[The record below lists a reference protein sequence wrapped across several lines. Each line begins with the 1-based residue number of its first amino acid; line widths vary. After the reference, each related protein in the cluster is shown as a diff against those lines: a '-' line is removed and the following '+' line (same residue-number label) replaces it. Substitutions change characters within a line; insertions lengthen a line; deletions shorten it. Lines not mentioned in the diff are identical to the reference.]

1 MQSVT
6 LYRYWQFGTGYRYLQ
21 DAKSGYSIH
30 GPGLIVENIKSLFE
44 KLEELDLRVTIRA
57 AYDLRAQLKEFET
70 LPQDSKLTASQAS
83 TLNTIVKALRQTL
96 QAELMGANA
105 YVISPKR
112 IDTEKLIGDVSSLLS
127 PGVFDSLSESAKLD
141 LMEAGKCIAFER
153 STAAAFHLMRATEEA
168 LRVYYCHF
176 IRKDRLSP
184 MLWGPMVQSLQKH
197 RKAKVNDTLHK
208 NLDNIRLS
216 FRNPTQHPDKVY
228 DIHEVQDLWALSVDV
243 ISRIDRAI
251 KAYK

>member
-127 PGVFDSLSESAKLD
+127 PGVFEI
-141 LMEAGKCIAFER
+141 G
-153 STAAAFHLMRATEEA
+153 RAH
-168 LRVYYCHF
+168 V
-176 IRKDRLSP
+176 
-184 MLWGPMVQSLQKH
+184 
-197 RKAKVNDTLHK
+197 
-208 NLDNIRLS
+208 
-216 FRNPTQHPDKVY
+216 
-228 DIHEVQDLWALSVDV
+228 
-243 ISRIDRAI
+243 
-251 KAYK
+251 